1 VPWKNNVERGR
12 QQIKI
17 WRMYIAC
24 WIIRA
29 TDTHSEFVILIAFPQ
44 QKLLQERA
52 SMLRYT
58 YMVCLSYF
66 RQFIS
71 DLTRWA
77 TTQVVSIC
85 PVATEARFRSWTS
98 PCETFDVECNTRP
111 CFYPSNSVVLCQY
124 HPTSASSSSSCTCS
138 SYQEDKWAMS

>member
-1 VPWKNNVERGR
+1 
-12 QQIKI
+12 
-17 WRMYIAC
+17 MYIAC

-111 CFYPSNSVVLCQY
+111 CFYPSNSVLPYQLPFLQFSILIETCKRVEISHTRHYGFQL
-124 HPTSASSSSSCTCS
+124 PSSFLALLL
-138 SYQEDKWAMS
+138 KVI